1 MIVDTP
7 ANRAALIQLTDD
19 YRLDRAELQ
28 LQLDKVLDGTL
39 ITGEQDADDRY
50 IDTTQETKGEL
61 QRWISERDALI
72 SEFDPRLTQVR
83 AEVG

>member
-19 YRLDRAELQ
+19 YRLERAELQ

-39 ITGEQDADDRY
+39 ITGEQFPTAH

-61 QRWISERDALI
+61 QRWISEWDALI

-83 AEVG
+83 AEAE